1 MTNEGMW
8 IKVTSCLS
16 GKRVAVNLT
25 HVVTVRANSAADC
38 YTGRRATVDFSDGT
52 SMEVYESFEE
62 IGEMI
67 R

>member
-1 MTNEGMW
+1 MTNEGMR

-16 GKRVAVNLT
+16 GKRVAVNLM
-25 HVVTVRANSAADC
+25 HVVTVRENSAADC
-38 YTGRRATVDFSDGT
+38 YNGRRATIDFSDGT